1 MAEESLC
8 KPCAEANNPY
18 AEVLKVKSRV
28 CPTSGLWTDD
38 DQKKSTE
45 KVFQEFVANL
55 RITDKRLVSE
65 LQNMILPDMALPFIC
80 GESIR

>member
-28 CPTSGLWTDD
+28 CPTLSLWTDD
-38 DQKKSTE
+38 DQRK

-55 RITDKRLVSE
+55 RITDKGLVSE
-65 LQNMILPDMALPFIC
+65 LQNMILPDMALPFVC